1 MMLESQKWA
10 GYQVTLSTLESK
22 VDSLEAKKA
31 RLKAVETSL
40 RREVEELKED
50 KRDVMSKVV
59 PYVAMEL
66 VHSDELGKLVGTLV
80 SSAITYGRCRAYEQ
94 VAAMKEPFDLSKAKG
109 YCSSYKKEHTQASND
124 FATAMFPWLDEFVA
138 DAATPI
144 EALLS
149 KKPPTL
155 QKPAPS
161 RTQMPKSAFQW
172 LEQATLTFKE
182 LEQAMV
188 QSPVLALPNFEEEF
202 IIKTNASGYE
212 VGAILQQRGH
222 PIAYLISAAGTK
234 VTTVGVESLRPDWYN
249 KVTTA
254 ERIKTAQEKIKIAY
268 VIYVGVYSASSLV
281 GKGQPHIVH
290 GKPEQGGSVAPLL
303 ARDTKTESE
312 DLLHKEVVKI
322 RNVWDGTRTQLDQL
336 WKWSVCCGGSA
347 EKLIR
352 QLGVS
357 SGSVPFDMG
366 IKVRLVDSR
375 MWCVMSAGFK
385 TDDGKECGVRML
397 LHQKKKRQKASSKL
411 VVVRSEK
418 TRNVLLVWNE
428 RDMRLQNGPA
438 WSKRPQLP
446 LKKNDENTTT
456 TTLATSKLVGLAK
469 KLPATQYNIS
479 LTLSLQEMMFR
490 LRGGYFAREN
500 KIGKSPEEVAAREK

>member
-1 MMLESQKWA
+1 
-10 GYQVTLSTLESK
+10 
-22 VDSLEAKKA
+22 
-31 RLKAVETSL
+31 
-40 RREVEELKED
+40 
-50 KRDVMSKVV
+50 
-59 PYVAMEL
+59 
-66 VHSDELGKLVGTLV
+66 
-80 SSAITYGRCRAYEQ
+80 
-94 VAAMKEPFDLSKAKG
+94 
-109 YCSSYKKEHTQASND
+109 
-124 FATAMFPWLDEFVA
+124 
-138 DAATPI
+138 
-144 EALLS
+144 
-149 KKPPTL
+149 
-155 QKPAPS
+155 
-161 RTQMPKSAFQW
+161 
-172 LEQATLTFKE
+172 
-182 LEQAMV
+182 MV

-222 PIAYLISAAGTK
+222 PIAYLSTRPLNIYLSAYEKEFLTVVLALQKWRRYLLDILSAAGTK

-322 RNVWDGTRTQLDQL
+322 RNVGETRKSSRRISSQVGAAWVALKSAPVGLL

>member
-1 MMLESQKWA
+1 MGKGGEGGVWIKRGHIQPIKTHRNPLNNILLYYFILLKLILLLIPSLLSGLVWLIHLIMAVVSRAFAGAKLE
-10 GYQVTLSTLESK
+10 TLITFNATATASPSSST
-22 VDSLEAKKA
+22 
-31 RLKAVETSL
+31 TSSCHFP
-40 RREVEELKED
+40 RRT
-50 KRDVMSKVV
+50 
-59 PYVAMEL
+59 P
-66 VHSDELGKLVGTLV
+66 T
-80 SSAITYGRCRAYEQ
+80 TQ
-94 VAAMKEPFDLSKAKG
+94 T
-109 YCSSYKKEHTQASND
+109 CSSSVVRCQSSSNATDPLASN
-124 FATAMFPWLDEFVA
+124 ASSISALEQLKTSAA
-138 DAATPI
+138 DSI
-144 EALLS
+144 LL
-149 KKPPTL
+149 K
-155 QKPAPS
+155 
-161 RTQMPKSAFQW
+161 KSAFQW
-172 LEQATLTFKE
+172 LEQATLAFKE

-322 RNVWDGTRTQLDQL
+322 RNVGETRKSSRRISSQVGAAWVALKSAPVGLL